1 MPLLQYFRLVHVMA
15 WMALRADASKF
26 FLGYIWWALE
36 PLLWVSVLYV
46 VFTTLLVQ
54 GQPDFLIFLSTG
66 QMIFLWF
73 SKSITQAASSI
84 VNAQG
89 LIGNIDIPKTLFPMA
104 VVHEGLY
111 RQCAVFV
118 LLFVFLALNGYT
130 VTATWWYLLPLM
142 VVSYMMILAG
152 AFIGACLVCLMRDFA
167 QLIGLGM
174 MFLMFVSG
182 VFWDVRALPDK
193 HKIDVVLNLNPV
205 AFVLDAYRQV
215 LMHDTAP
222 NMPHLLA
229 IMAGAGVL
237 IYVLVIVMRRSSQFL
252 ALKAITA

>member
-1 MPLLQYFRLVHVMA
+1 MA

-26 FLGYIWWALE
+26 FLGYVWWALE
-36 PLLWVSVLYV
+36 PLLWVGVLYV

-54 GQPDFLIFLSTG
+54 SQPDFLIFLSTG

-73 SKSITQAASSI
+73 SKSIQQSCTSI
-84 VNAQG
+84 INAQG

-111 RQCAVFV
+111 RQFAVFAM
-118 LLFVFLALNGYT
+118 LFIFLVANGYP
-130 VTATWWYLLPLM
+130 VTANWWYLVPLM
-142 VVSYMMILAG
+142 VVSYMIILAG
-152 AFIGACLVCLMRDFA
+152 SFIGACLVCLMRDFA

-182 VFWDVRALPDK
+182 VFWDVRGLADK
-193 HKIDVVLNLNPV
+193 HKMDLVLSLNPV

-215 LMHDTAP
+215 LMHNTPPAL
-222 NMPHLLA
+222 PHLLA
-229 IMAGAGVL
+229 IGVGAAVL
-237 IYVLVIVMRRSSQFL
+237 IYVLVLVMRRSSQFL